1 MKVFKRQSLILVMAI
16 ITTLMLGSLSA
27 LACSRVVY
35 HGLDNIVLTGRNMDW
50 KEDMGTHLWAFPREM
65 KRSGMVGPNSLEWTS
80 KYGSV
85 IAASYDLATADGL
98 NEKGL
103 VANVLWLAE
112 STYPQWELK
121 NPDKPGLSIAAWPQ
135 YVLDSFSTVAETV
148 AALRQEKFAVV
159 TDAAVGTAGLAT
171 MHLSVSDA
179 TGDSAIFEYIDGK
192 LVIHHDR
199 SYTVMTNSPTFAKQL
214 ALDEYWQEIG
224 GTVMLPGTHR
234 AADRFVRGSFYINS
248 LPQVADIEYA
258 IAATFSVIRN
268 ISAPFGIKDP
278 IRPNVSATRWRTV
291 ADHKNKIYFFESTQ
305 LPNIFWVELNKLDFS
320 AGSPVRKLTID
331 KNHIYAGNTSHLF
344 ETAVAF
350 KFQGLRNIN

>member
-1 MKVFKRQSLILVMAI
+1 MKRCRRYSSILVLAI
-16 ITTLMLGSLSA
+16 ILTLFAGNLSA

-35 HGLDNIVLTGRNMDW
+35 HGLDGIVLTGRNMDW
-50 KEDMGTHLWAFPREM
+50 KEDMGTHLWAFPRGM
-65 KRSGMVGPNSLEWTS
+65 KRNGMVGPHSLEWTA

-103 VANVLWLAE
+103 AANVLWLAE
-112 STYPQWELK
+112 SVYPQWEPK

-135 YVLDSFSTVAETV
+135 YVLDRFATVAETV
-148 AALRQEKFAVV
+148 ADLKQEKFSVV
-159 TDAAVGTAGLAT
+159 TDAAVGTSGLAT

-179 TGDSAIFEYIDGK
+179 SGDSAIFEYIDGK
-192 LVIHHDR
+192 LIIHHDR
-199 SYTVMTNSPTFAKQL
+199 SYTVMTNSPTFDKQL
-214 ALDEYWQEIG
+214 ALAEYWQEIG
-224 GTVMLPGTHR
+224 GTVMLPGTNR

-248 LPQVADIEYA
+248 LPQVADLEYA
-258 IAATFSVIRN
+258 LAATFSVIRN

-305 LPNIFWVELNKLDFS
+305 LPNIFWVELEKLDFS
-320 AGSPVRKLTID
+320 DGAPVRKLTID

-344 ETAVAF
+344 ETRAPF
-350 KFQGLRNIN
+350 KFQGLQSIN